1 MGRPRK
7 EPEPPSRPDRPKC
20 YPVVVA
26 SPDEQAA
33 FEAMAEHQH
42 RANVETWLGDLARG
56 YVRRYFRRHM
66 PNTEGADA

>member
-1 MGRPRK
+1 MGRPLK

-20 YPVVVA
+20 YAVTVT

-33 FEAMAEHQH
+33 FEAMAEHQG
-42 RANVETWLGDLARG
+42 RPDVGTWLGDLARG

-66 PNTEGADA
+66 PSNEVNA

>member
-1 MGRPRK
+1 MGRPPR

-33 FEAMAEHQH
+33 FEAMAEHQN
-42 RANVETWLGDLARG
+42 RANVETWLQDLARG

-66 PNTEGADA
+66 PSTEGADA